1 MNAENGKRLGDL
13 LIEAGLVNRM
23 QVGAALQEQRAQK
36 LRLGSALVQLGFLP
50 EAKLAVYLSRVTHL
64 PCVNPEAVDV
74 PEDVIALI
82 PTDVAV
88 EHCVYPLRVQGGTLH
103 VAVADPL
110 EQEMRDWLAQATG
123 LRVTQLVSPDVRLK
137 NAIRRRYAVTC

>member
-1 MNAENGKRLGDL
+1 MNTQDGKRLGDL
-13 LIEAGLVNRM
+13 LIEAGLVSAL
-23 QVGAALQEQRAQK
+23 QVRAALQEQRAQK

-50 EAKLAVYLSRVTHL
+50 EAKLAVYLSRLTHL

-74 PEDVIALI
+74 PDDVIGLV
-82 PTDVAV
+82 PTDVAL
-88 EHCVYPLRVQGGTLH
+88 EHCVYPLRVQGDTLH

-110 EQEMRDWLAQATG
+110 DDDLRDRLARSTG
-123 LRVTQLVSPDVRLK
+123 LNVTQLVSPDVRIK

>member
-1 MNAENGKRLGDL
+1 MSTERVKRLGDML
-13 LIEAGLVNRM
+13 VADGLVSAL

-50 EAKLAVYLSRVTHL
+50 EAKLAVYLSKLTHL
-64 PCVNPEAVDV
+64 PCVNPEAVEV
-74 PEDVIALI
+74 PDDVIGLI

-88 EHCVYPLRVQGGTLH
+88 EHCVFPLRVQGGTLH

-110 EQEMRDWLAQATG
+110 QEEMRDWLSQSTG

-137 NAIRRRYAVTC
+137 NAIRRRYAVSC

>member
-1 MNAENGKRLGDL
+1 MNAETPKRLGDL

-23 QVGAALQEQRAQK
+23 QVGAALQEQRARK
-36 LRLGSALVQLGFLP
+36 IRLGSALVQLGYLP
-50 EAKLAVYLSRVTHL
+50 EAKLAVYLSRLTHL

-74 PEDVIALI
+74 PDDVIGLI
-82 PTDVAV
+82 PTDLAIERGVF
-88 EHCVYPLRVQGGTLH
+88 PLRVQGGTLH

-110 EQEMRDWLAQATG
+110 DDELRDLLARTTG
-123 LRVTQLVSPDVRLK
+123 LAVAQLVSPDVRLR